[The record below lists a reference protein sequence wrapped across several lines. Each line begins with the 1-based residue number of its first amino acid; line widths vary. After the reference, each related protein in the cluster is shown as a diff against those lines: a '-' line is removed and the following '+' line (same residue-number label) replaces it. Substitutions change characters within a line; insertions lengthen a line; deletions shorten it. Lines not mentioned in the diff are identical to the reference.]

1 MSDQNLCMSS
11 MYQKMLL
18 KRMCGGK
25 SRLGKNCE
33 IFFNEEQ
40 SITKVKLKGLDHST
54 ALVIGRV
61 SKIQGFWV
69 EQGLFHSFSH
79 HPNFFAIFDVLSKL
93 CSTFGTLHFVET
105 K

>member
-1 MSDQNLCMSS
+1 MSSQNLHVPS

-40 SITKVKLKGLDHST
+40 SITEVKLKGLDHSSRISSSDW
-54 ALVIGRV
+54 LG
-61 SKIQGFWV
+61 IQNSGFWV
-69 EQGLFHSFSH
+69 GIFFTF
-79 HPNFFAIFDVLSKL
+79 PIIPKNFLVIFDVFSKFCIYIKL
-93 CSTFGTLHFVET
+93 CKLYF
-105 K
+105 

>member
-1 MSDQNLCMSS
+1 

-40 SITKVKLKGLDHST
+40 SITEVKLKGLDHSISSSDW
-54 ALVIGRV
+54 LG
-61 SKIQGFWV
+61 IQNSGFWV
-69 EQGLFHSFSH
+69 GIFFTFPIIPKIFWSFLM
-79 HPNFFAIFDVLSKL
+79 FFQSSAYTSNHASF
-93 CSTFGTLHFVET
+93 TVET